1 MISAGRLKSPF
12 CVAPP
17 AFLQILAPT
26 NEGAQTKLERQK
38 RFANGICPPRPEGE
52 TWRSFGDPGVTC
64 GEHDGPV
71 CKHTWRASV
80 GPRPIETIY
89 AELD

>member
-1 MISAGRLKSPF
+1 MES
-12 CVAPP
+12 V
-17 AFLQILAPT
+17 
-26 NEGAQTKLERQK
+26 
-38 RFANGICPPRPEGE
+38 PPRPEGE

-64 GEHDGPV
+64 GERDGPV